1 MRLWQ
6 VDAFTGEAFKGNP
19 AAVCQLEHAAGDDW
33 MQAVAAE
40 MNLSETAFFWP
51 DGDNAYRLRWFT
63 PVSEVPLCGHATL
76 ATAHVLWNEL
86 GADPADPQRFQT
98 LSGELVATIND
109 AGIELDFPAIHLE
122 HLRCIDIPAGLSAAV
137 RIDLAEVFAEPRRYV
152 VELPE
157 ERMVREFLPQ
167 FGILEK
173 LDRGLVI
180 TARSDSNPYDFV
192 SRYFAAPFGVPE
204 DPVTGSAHC
213 SLALYWR
220 ERLGKS
226 DFLAWQ
232 ASPRGG
238 ELRVRI
244 EGERVYLTGQAVTVL
259 RGELTV

>member
-6 VDAFTGEAFKGNP
+6 VDAFTSEAFKGNP
-19 AAVCQLEHAAGDDW
+19 AAVCRLEQAAEEGW

-51 DGDNAYRLRWFT
+51 EGSGYRLRWFT

-86 GADPADPQRFQT
+86 GVDRAAPLWFKT
-98 LSGELVATIND
+98 LSGELSATAND
-109 AGIELDFPAIHLE
+109 AGIELDFPVVQLDHLKGV
-122 HLRCIDIPAGLSAAV
+122 DIPARLSAAARV
-137 RIDLAEVFAEPRRYV
+137 DLAEAYAEPRRYV

-157 ERMVREFLPQ
+157 ERMVREFQPQ
-167 FGILEK
+167 LGILQK

-180 TARSDSNPYDFV
+180 TARSDGKPYDFV
-192 SRYFAAPFGVPE
+192 SRYFAVPFGVPE

-213 SLALYWR
+213 SLAPYWR

-226 DFLAWQ
+226 DFLAYQ

-244 EGERVYLTGQAVTVL
+244 DGERVYLTGQAVTVL
-259 RGELTV
+259 RGELAV